1 MKFKETREYKQMI
14 RMNPHCNEIYYNVFN
29 AQKIKRTSDTPL
41 DMEFAIDVIVELPN
55 GSILSGQEKALSYA
69 YAKYDTFTMEF
80 YQNRNTK
87 EKGEFF
93 KIASQ
98 FYISGYANYSLNGF
112 ASWKIINLP
121 SFILWL
127 NSIYDFE
134 QLEVKAIPSSGL
146 ASCIAIP
153 YKDIPE
159 YCYIAKSEDYE

>member
-29 AQKIKRTSDTPL
+29 AQKVKRTSDTPL

-87 EKGEFF
+87 ERGEFF

-98 FYISGYANYSLNGF
+98 FYLSGYANSSLNGF
-112 ASWKIINLP
+112 ASWHILNMPNLIMWINSVYNL
-121 SFILWL
+121 
-127 NSIYDFE
+127 E
-134 QLEVKAIPSSGL
+134 QLEAMSKPSTGL
-146 ASCIAIP
+146 ASFIAIN
-153 YKDIPE
+153 YQDIPE
-159 YCYIAKSEDYE
+159 HCYIARSENYE